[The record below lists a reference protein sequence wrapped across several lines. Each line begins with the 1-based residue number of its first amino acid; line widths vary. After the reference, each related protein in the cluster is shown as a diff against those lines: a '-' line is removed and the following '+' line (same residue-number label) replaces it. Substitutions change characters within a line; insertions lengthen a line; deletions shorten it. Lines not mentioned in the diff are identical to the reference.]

1 MIKLSEIE
9 NKYKDYLVD
18 EDKLKE
24 ILVAPKSKTV
34 WDLEEGDV
42 YYYLNNTGRVCVD
55 AFALVP
61 KDYNRRGH
69 CNVFLTEEEAQ
80 LESDRR
86 ECESLLLKYGR
97 RTFKY
102 HEPNW
107 FLYFNYIENQVD
119 VSFNV
124 SFSFP
129 GLIYFDSEELARKAM
144 ESLTE
149 YRLKKYILGI
159 EPKKED

>member
-24 ILVAPKSKTV
+24 ILVTPKSKTV

-42 YYYLNNTGRVCVD
+42 YYYLNDMGRICTG
-55 AFALVP
+55 AFALVS
-61 KDYNRRGH
+61 KDYNRRGC
-69 CNVFLTEEEAQ
+69 CNAFLTIEEAQ
-80 LESDRR
+80 FESDRR
-86 ECESLLLKYGR
+86 ECESVLLKYGR

-102 HEPNW
+102 QKPNW
-107 FLYFNYIENQVD
+107 FLYFSYVENRVG
-119 VSFNV
+119 VGCNWNV
-124 SFSFP
+124 SHP

-144 ESLTE
+144 ESFTE
-149 YRLKKYILGI
+149 YRLKKYVLGE
-159 EPKKED
+159 EPKIEE